1 MGRYF
6 NNQEVELLAP
16 AGNFEIFKEV
26 INSGAD
32 AVYLGGK
39 IFNMR
44 MHRKDFNFTNEELEE
59 AINIAHSLNKKLYI
73 TVNNLLSFED
83 LRQAEEYLTYLEKI
97 KPDALIVQD
106 MSIIQLIKKLG
117 LKLNIHSSVMMN
129 VHNFETIKVLRELGI
144 TRVVVS
150 REVDLKTIKQFSN
163 KTDMEFEY
171 FVHGDMCVTN
181 GAQCLYSGML
191 FGKSSNR
198 GLCMKPCRW
207 SFKINKE
214 ENIYDTT
221 FPMAVKDMYMYEN
234 IPELIEA
241 GVVSFKIEGRMRDA
255 EYLVDL
261 INYYSDAIDRYID
274 DPISYDRKKDAD
286 KLYKNR
292 KRDFSTAY
300 AFGNP
305 GLSNINERYEGTGK
319 FYSTGKVFSNPVD
332 EIELKNERIKELKSI
347 LKSDKAIESKP
358 SLSVKVNSYEAAM
371 IAIEEEVNRVY
382 LSGDVFEP
390 NMQFSK
396 KEILSI
402 TENKKNSKIYLGM
415 PRMMSEEDFSK
426 YEHLLRN
433 NDLKLDGLLVTNLGA
448 INRFKDLGLE
458 LIGDYSLNIY
468 NSMSA
473 EFYKEQGVN
482 LVALSCESN
491 ATNTREALLTSNV
504 PLEIIAQGSPVV
516 MYMHHDL
523 YENTKVLN
531 PSDKGKRKYNDKGVL
546 ILVDD
551 KGNEHPIYRDNTGK
565 NHMLLSKELCYM
577 PILEDLAKLNVEG
590 FRIEGCHYNNETLRF
605 VISKYKEALDNLDKC
620 QEIFNDF
627 NYDNLGFTLGAMQF
641 N

>member
-26 INSGAD
+26 IKSGAD

-261 INYYSDAIDRYID
+261 INYYSDAINRYID

-371 IAIEEEVNRVY
+371 IAIEEGVNRVY

-426 YEHLLRN
+426 YDHLLRN
-433 NDLKLDGLLVTNLGA
+433 NDLNLDGLLVTNLGA

-468 NSMSA
+468 NSISA

-482 LVALSCESN
+482 LASLSCESS
-491 ATNTREALLTSNV
+491 AKNTREALLTSNV
-504 PLEIIAQGSPVV
+504 PFEIIAQGSPVV

>member
-26 INSGAD
+26 IKSGAD

-129 VHNFETIKVLRELGI
+129 VHNFETIKVLKELGI

-347 LKSDKAIESKP
+347 LKSDKTIESKP

-371 IAIEEEVNRVY
+371 IAIEEGVNRIY

-426 YEHLLRN
+426 YDHLLRN
-433 NDLKLDGLLVTNLGA
+433 NDLNLDGLLVTNLGA

-473 EFYKEQGVN
+473 EFYKEQAVN
-482 LVALSCESN
+482 LASLSCESS
-491 ATNTREALLTSNV
+491 AKNTKEALLTSNV
-504 PLEIIAQGSPVV
+504 PFEIIAQGSPVV

>member
-26 INSGAD
+26 IKSGAD

-371 IAIEEEVNRVY
+371 IAIEEGVNRVY

-426 YEHLLRN
+426 YDHLLRN
-433 NDLKLDGLLVTNLGA
+433 NDLNLDGLLVTNLGA

-468 NSMSA
+468 NSISA

-482 LVALSCESN
+482 LASLSCESS
-491 ATNTREALLTSNV
+491 AKNTREALLTSNV
-504 PLEIIAQGSPVV
+504 PFEIIAQGSPVV

-620 QEIFNDF
+620 QEIFNEF

>member
-1 MGRYF
+1 
-6 NNQEVELLAP
+6 
-16 AGNFEIFKEV
+16 
-26 INSGAD
+26 
-32 AVYLGGK
+32 
-39 IFNMR
+39 
-44 MHRKDFNFTNEELEE
+44 
-59 AINIAHSLNKKLYI
+59 
-73 TVNNLLSFED
+73 
-83 LRQAEEYLTYLEKI
+83 
-97 KPDALIVQD
+97 
-106 MSIIQLIKKLG
+106 
-117 LKLNIHSSVMMN
+117 
-129 VHNFETIKVLRELGI
+129 
-144 TRVVVS
+144 
-150 REVDLKTIKQFSN
+150 
-163 KTDMEFEY
+163 
-171 FVHGDMCVTN
+171 MCVTN

-371 IAIEEEVNRVY
+371 IAIEEGVNRVY

-433 NDLKLDGLLVTNLGA
+433 NDLNLDGLLVTNLGA

-577 PILEDLAKLNVEG
+577 PILEDLVKLNVEG

>member
-16 AGNFEIFKEV
+16 AGNFEIFKKV
-26 INSGAD
+26 IKSGAD

-83 LRQAEEYLTYLEKI
+83 LGQAEEYLTYLEKI

-129 VHNFETIKVLRELGI
+129 VHNFETIKVLKELGI

-371 IAIEEEVNRVY
+371 IAIEEGVNRVY

-426 YEHLLRN
+426 YDHLLRN
-433 NDLKLDGLLVTNLGA
+433 NDLNLDGLLVTNLGA

-468 NSMSA
+468 NSISA

-482 LVALSCESN
+482 LASLSCESS
-491 ATNTREALLTSNV
+491 AKNTREALLTSNV
-504 PLEIIAQGSPVV
+504 PFEIIAQGSPVV

-620 QEIFNDF
+620 QEIFNEF

>member
-26 INSGAD
+26 IKSGAD

-59 AINIAHSLNKKLYI
+59 AINIAYSLNKKLYI

-286 KLYKNR
+286 NLYKNR

-371 IAIEEEVNRVY
+371 IAIEEGVNRVY

-402 TENKKNSKIYLGM
+402 TENKNNSKIYLGM

-468 NSMSA
+468 NSISA
-473 EFYKEQGVN
+473 EFYKEQGIN
-482 LVALSCESN
+482 LASLSCESS
-491 ATNTREALLTSNV
+491 AKNTREALLTSNV

-620 QEIFNDF
+620 QEIFNEF

>member
-16 AGNFEIFKEV
+16 AGNFEIFKKV
-26 INSGAD
+26 IKSGAD

-83 LRQAEEYLTYLEKI
+83 LGQAEEYLTYLEKI

-129 VHNFETIKVLRELGI
+129 VHNFETIKVLKELGI

-371 IAIEEEVNRVY
+371 IAIEEGVNRVY

-433 NDLKLDGLLVTNLGA
+433 NDLNLDGLLVTNLGA

-468 NSMSA
+468 NSISA

-482 LVALSCESN
+482 LAALSCESS
-491 ATNTREALLTSNV
+491 AKNTREALLTSNV

>member
-26 INSGAD
+26 IKSGAD

-83 LRQAEEYLTYLEKI
+83 LGQAEEYLTYLEKI

-163 KTDMEFEY
+163 NTNMEFEY

-255 EYLVDL
+255 EYLVNL

-332 EIELKNERIKELKSI
+332 EIELNNERINELKSI
-347 LKSDKAIESKP
+347 LKSDEVVETKP

-371 IAIEEEVNRVY
+371 IAIEEGVNRVY

-402 TENKKNSKIYLGM
+402 TENKNNSKIYLGM

-433 NDLKLDGLLVTNLGA
+433 NDLNLDGLLVTNLGA

-468 NSMSA
+468 NSISA

-482 LVALSCESN
+482 LASLSCESS
-491 ATNTREALLTSNV
+491 AKNTREALLTSNV

-546 ILVDD
+546 ILIDD

-577 PILEDLAKLNVEG
+577 PILEDLTKLNVEG

>member
-83 LRQAEEYLTYLEKI
+83 LGQAEEYLTYLEKI

-207 SFKINKE
+207 SFKMNKE

-234 IPELIEA
+234 IPELTEA

-286 KLYKNR
+286 KLYENR

-371 IAIEEEVNRVY
+371 IAIEEGVNRIY

-433 NDLKLDGLLVTNLGA
+433 NDLNLDGLLVTNLGA

-458 LIGDYSLNIY
+458 FIGDYSLNIY
-468 NSMSA
+468 NSISA

-482 LVALSCESN
+482 LASLSCESS
-491 ATNTREALLTSNV
+491 AKNTREALLTSNV

-546 ILVDD
+546 ILIDD

-605 VISKYKEALDNLDKC
+605 VISKYKDALDNLDKC

>member
-26 INSGAD
+26 IKSGAD

-83 LRQAEEYLTYLEKI
+83 LGQAEEYLTYLEKI
-97 KPDALIVQD
+97 NPDALIVQD

-261 INYYSDAIDRYID
+261 INSYSDAIDRYID

-332 EIELKNERIKELKSI
+332 EIELKNERINELKSI
-347 LKSDKAIESKP
+347 LKSDKVIESKP

-371 IAIEEEVNRVY
+371 IAIEEGVNRVY

-415 PRMMSEEDFSK
+415 PRMMAEEEFSK

-433 NDLKLDGLLVTNLGA
+433 NHLKLDGLLVTNIGA
-448 INRFKDLGLE
+448 ISRFKDLGLE

-468 NSMSA
+468 NSISA
-473 EFYKEQGVN
+473 EFYKEQGIN
-482 LVALSCESN
+482 LASLSCESS
-491 ATNTREALLTSNV
+491 AKNTREALLTSNV
-504 PLEIIAQGSPVV
+504 PFEIIVQGSPVV

-546 ILVDD
+546 ILIDD
-551 KGNEHPIYRDNTGK
+551 RGNEHPIYRDNSGK

>member
-26 INSGAD
+26 IKSGAD

-83 LRQAEEYLTYLEKI
+83 LRQAEEHLTYLEKI

-371 IAIEEEVNRVY
+371 IAIEEGVNRVY

-426 YEHLLRN
+426 YDHLLRN
-433 NDLKLDGLLVTNLGA
+433 NDLNLDGLLVTNLGA

-468 NSMSA
+468 NSISA

-482 LVALSCESN
+482 LASLSCESS
-491 ATNTREALLTSNV
+491 AKNTREALLTSNV
-504 PLEIIAQGSPVV
+504 PFEIIAQGSPVV

-620 QEIFNDF
+620 QEIFNEF

>member
-26 INSGAD
+26 IKSGAD

-83 LRQAEEYLTYLEKI
+83 LGQAEEYLTYLEKI

-371 IAIEEEVNRVY
+371 IAIEEGVNRVY

-415 PRMMSEEDFSK
+415 PRMMFEEDFSK

-468 NSMSA
+468 NSISA
-473 EFYKEQGVN
+473 EFYKEQGIN
-482 LVALSCESN
+482 LASLSCESS
-491 ATNTREALLTSNV
+491 AKNTREALLTSNV

>member
-83 LRQAEEYLTYLEKI
+83 LGQAEEYLTYLEKI

-163 KTDMEFEY
+163 KIDMEFEY

-371 IAIEEEVNRVY
+371 IAIEEGVNRVY

-468 NSMSA
+468 NSISA

-546 ILVDD
+546 ILIDD

-577 PILEDLAKLNVEG
+577 PILEDLTKLNVEG

>member
-26 INSGAD
+26 IRSGAD

-44 MHRKDFNFTNEELEE
+44 MHRKDFNFSNEELEE

-83 LRQAEEYLTYLEKI
+83 LGQAEEYLTYLEKI

-129 VHNFETIKVLRELGI
+129 VHNFETIKVLKELGI

-371 IAIEEEVNRVY
+371 IAIEEGVNRVY

-415 PRMMSEEDFSK
+415 PRMTSEEDFSK
-426 YEHLLRN
+426 YDHLLRN
-433 NDLKLDGLLVTNLGA
+433 NDLNLDGLLVTNLGA

-473 EFYKEQGVN
+473 EFYKEQGIN
-482 LVALSCESN
+482 LASLSCESS
-491 ATNTREALLTSNV
+491 AKNTREALLTSNV
-504 PLEIIAQGSPVV
+504 PIEIIAQGSPVV

>member
-26 INSGAD
+26 IKSGAD

-371 IAIEEEVNRVY
+371 IAIEEGVNRVY

-415 PRMMSEEDFSK
+415 PRMMSEEEFSK
-426 YEHLLRN
+426 YDHLLRN
-433 NDLKLDGLLVTNLGA
+433 NDLNLDGLLVTNLGA

-468 NSMSA
+468 NSISA

-482 LVALSCESN
+482 LASLSCESS
-491 ATNTREALLTSNV
+491 AKNTREALLTSNV
-504 PLEIIAQGSPVV
+504 PFEIIAQGSPVV

-620 QEIFNDF
+620 QEIFNEF

>member
-26 INSGAD
+26 IKSGAD

-44 MHRKDFNFTNEELEE
+44 MQRKDFNFTNEELEE

-83 LRQAEEYLTYLEKI
+83 LEQAEEYLTYLEKI

-371 IAIEEEVNRVY
+371 IAIEEGVNRVY

-433 NDLKLDGLLVTNLGA
+433 NDLNLDGLLVTNLGA

-482 LVALSCESN
+482 LAALSCESN
-491 ATNTREALLTSNV
+491 ATNTKEALLTSNV

>member
-371 IAIEEEVNRVY
+371 IAIEEGVNRVY

-482 LVALSCESN
+482 LASLSCESS
-491 ATNTREALLTSNV
+491 AKNTREALLTSNV
-504 PLEIIAQGSPVV
+504 PFEIIAQGSPVV